1 MSSEKRNCRNC
12 TSCFFETRQ
21 MNGIITNRIRCAH
34 EIVDLVIG
42 ENTNYFIKCE
52 KYNELH
58 CAKILGIPIT
68 NEIADQSIDDEKS
81 KSKGT

>member
-1 MSSEKRNCRNC
+1 MSSPKRNCRNC

-42 ENTNYFIKCE
+42 EKTNYFIECK

-68 NEIADQSIDDEKS
+68 NEIADQVRNDGD
-81 KSKGT
+81 SKGT